1 MGSTG
6 DNRQERRAF
15 TEISKMKNQT
25 NSKKSGRR
33 KEECSR
39 GTQKLPGRA
48 MGGGGGCGG
57 GGRQYLNK
65 QEEEEEFVLRGED
78 NEFGF

>member
-1 MGSTG
+1 MGSTA
-6 DNRQERRAF
+6 DKRQERRAS
-15 TEISKMKNQT
+15 IDILKMKSQT

-48 MGGGGGCGG
+48 MGWGVGE
-57 GGRQYLNK
+57 RSNSLSRRK
-65 QEEEEEFVLRGED
+65 RRGL
-78 NEFGF
+78 F